1 MANSSAS
8 GGATFCTCLVVL
20 WIMDPLT
27 HVCEIAVALLC
38 LMLASVLMKVV
49 WRDFLASSNAL
60 VRMPRCI
67 ATALESVLFTL
78 QELIRK
84 SIY

>member
-1 MANSSAS
+1 MTSSSAS
-8 GGATFCTCLVVL
+8 GGVTFCTCLVVL

-27 HVCEIAVALLC
+27 HVCEMAVALLC
-38 LMLASVLMKVV
+38 LMLASVIMKWGDV
-49 WRDFLASSNAL
+49 LASSNAL
-60 VRMPRCI
+60 VRMPRCV

-78 QELIRK
+78 QELVRK